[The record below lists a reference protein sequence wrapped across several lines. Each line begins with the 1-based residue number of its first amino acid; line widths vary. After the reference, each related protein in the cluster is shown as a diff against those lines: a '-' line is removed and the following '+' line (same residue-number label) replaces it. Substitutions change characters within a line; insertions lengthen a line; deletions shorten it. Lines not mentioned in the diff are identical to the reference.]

1 MSLPDLSGPLAADL
15 SNSGETMGLFA
26 LAFLLGGAIGLERQV
41 RQRSAGLR
49 TMVLVVVGA
58 TAFIHLGMRLA
69 KLDGELRVLPNIVS
83 GIGFLGAGV
92 IMKEGE
98 HVKGLNTAATL
109 WASAGVGAFLGCGL
123 VVEAIIL
130 TMFVLAGNTLLRPL
144 VNYLDRRPLGSA
156 SEACYTFHVIC
167 KPEDSNI
174 VRDIL
179 SSELQTANYPHRKI
193 DLLTKSDGTI
203 ELDALL
209 SPHSAKPEDLDAI
222 CTALNGHA
230 EVLSATWLASAS
242 GT

>member
-1 MSLPDLSGPLAADL
+1 MSLTDLAGPLGPEIQDAA
-15 SNSGETMGLFA
+15 NSLGVFA

-69 KLDGELRVLPNIVS
+69 KLDGELKILPNIVS

-109 WASAGVGAFLGCGL
+109 WASAAVGAFLGCGL
-123 VVEAIIL
+123 VLEAVIL
-130 TMFVLAGNTLLRPL
+130 TLVILAGNTLLRPL
-144 VNYLDRRPLGSA
+144 VNYLDRRPLVA
-156 SEACYTFHVIC
+156 TSEACYTFHVIC
-167 KPEDSNI
+167 KPEDSNVVRGI
-174 VRDIL
+174 VSDTL
-179 SSELQTANYPHRKI
+179 TAAHYPHRKI

-209 SPHSAKPEDLDAI
+209 SPHSAKPSDLDAI
-222 CTALNGHA
+222 CETLNGHG

-242 GT
+242 G

>member
-1 MSLPDLSGPLAADL
+1 MSLTDLLDAAAAD
-15 SNSGETMGLFA
+15 SFKTMAIFA
-26 LAFLLGGAIGLERQV
+26 LAFVLGGAIGLERQV

-58 TAFIHLGMRLA
+58 AAFIHLGMRLA

-123 VVEAIIL
+123 ILEALIL
-130 TMFVLAGNTLLRPL
+130 TAFILAGNTLLRPL
-144 VNYLDRRPLGSA
+144 VNYLDRRPLVAS

-167 KPEDSNI
+167 KAEDSNI
-174 VRDIL
+174 VRDIVSNTL
-179 SSELQTANYPHRKI
+179 KDAHYPHRKI

-209 SPHSAKPEDLDAI
+209 SPHSAKSEDLDAI
-222 CTALNGHA
+222 CVTLNGHA
-230 EVLSATWLASAS
+230 EVLSTTWLASAS
-242 GT
+242 G

>member
-1 MSLPDLSGPLAADL
+1 MSFSSLAQALGYDPAESL
-15 SNSGETMGLFA
+15 HTLGLLL
-26 LAFLLGGAIGLERQV
+26 LAFLFGGMIGLERQF

-69 KLDGELRVLPNIVS
+69 KLDGELKILPNIVS

-92 IMKEGE
+92 IMKEGQ

-109 WASAGVGAFLGCGL
+109 WSSAAVGAFLGCGL
-123 VVEAIIL
+123 IVEAFGL
-130 TMFVLAGNTLLRPL
+130 TVFILAGNTLLRPL
-144 VNYLDRRPLGSA
+144 VNYLDRLPLAAG

-167 KPEDSNI
+167 KPEDTNV
-174 VRDIL
+174 VRDVVSAVL
-179 SSELQTANYPHRKI
+179 EKAKYPHSKI
-193 DLLTKSDGTI
+193 DLVTKADGTV

-209 SPHSAKPEDLDAI
+209 SPHSAKAKDLDAI
-222 CTALNGHA
+222 CATLGGHA

-242 GT
+242 GG

>member
-1 MSLPDLSGPLAADL
+1 MNLEQILGSDPIEAFHTALILL
-15 SNSGETMGLFA
+15 
-26 LAFLLGGAIGLERQV
+26 LAFLFGGAIGLERQV

-58 TAFIHLGMRLA
+58 AAFIHLGMRLA
-69 KLDGELRVLPNIVS
+69 KLDGELKILPNIVS

-109 WASAGVGAFLGCGL
+109 WSSAAVGAFLGCGL
-123 VVEAIIL
+123 VLEAIIL
-130 TMFVLAGNTLLRPL
+130 TLFVLAGNTLLRPL
-144 VNYLDRRPLGSA
+144 VNYLDRRPLAAGTEA
-156 SEACYTFHVIC
+156 SYSFHVIC
-167 KPEDSNI
+167 KPEDSNA

-179 SSELQTANYPHRKI
+179 STALKDAKYPHRKI

-209 SPHSAKPEDLDAI
+209 SPHSAKPEDLNGI
-222 CTALNGHA
+222 CAALNGHA

-242 GT
+242 GC